1 MNLHHVEGS
10 SRSGDGN
17 GEEGVV
23 DREDEGAKHDDHDGD
38 VDHHHHH
45 HHPYGNM
52 PMMLMAW

>member
-45 HHPYGNM
+45 PYGNM